1 MFQEL
6 RAGFEEEAAS
16 SGQPRLEL
24 SAAVAAGRYLAN
36 SAYEM
41 DKIGEWVTRYTK
53 NTESSA
59 WQSWYSLETL
69 KLAFDVSC
77 EGQGNHRDDLCIS
90 VG

>member
-41 DKIGEWVTRYTK
+41 DKIGEWVHK

-77 EGQGNHRDDLCIS
+77 EG
-90 VG
+90 